1 MHPFDYGID
10 EHGQRLRMKN
20 AYRGVLPA
28 IPVPMSDNYEIDEPE
43 LQRYSKWLAAFS
55 GVTGIVTN
63 GQADEVLTLTAEE
76 RVRVTS
82 VVVDAVKGRVPVIS
96 GIACEN
102 IEESTK
108 HAKMAKNAGAEGLLV
123 LPRQYWLRFG
133 YRHEQVLKHFVAI
146 GRTVDINLIADVYSK
161 WGKASY
167 SPDLLRILAALPWV
181 TAFKMRTSDMRRYE
195 EDIRLLRSD
204 APDTSILTG
213 HDEFLLASMVQ
224 GVDGALVDF
233 AAFLPDLVTGLFD
246 AVKCGDLHRAQE
258 IQARILPLKEVI
270 YHREGMSGEHHARMK
285 SAMAISGRLKSAV
298 VRPPLKQPAA
308 QLLEKIEREVN
319 WCEIEAE
326 STSWLE

>member
-1 MHPFDYGID
+1 MHPFEYGTA
-10 EHGQRLRMKN
+10 EQRRRLRMKN

-28 IPVPMSDNYEIDEPE
+28 IPVPMLDNYEIDEPE
-43 LQRYSKWLAAFS
+43 LRRYSKWLAAFS

-63 GQADEVLTLTAEE
+63 SQAGEVLTLTAEE
-76 RVRVTS
+76 RVQVTS
-82 VVVDAVKGRVPVIS
+82 VVVDAVEGRVPVIS
-96 GIACEN
+96 GIACES
-102 IEESTK
+102 IKEGIK
-108 HAKMAKNAGAEGLLV
+108 HAKMAKNAGANGLLV
-123 LPRQYWLRFG
+123 LPRQYWLQFG

-146 GRTVDINLIADVYSK
+146 GRAVDINLIADVYSE

-167 SPDLLRILAALPWV
+167 SSYLLCNLGALPWV
-181 TAFKMRTSDMRRYE
+181 TAFKMCTSDMRRYE

-213 HDEFLLASMVQ
+213 HNEFLLASMVQ
-224 GVDGALVDF
+224 GVDGVLADF
-233 AAFLPDLVTGLFD
+233 AAFIPDLVTGLFD

-270 YHREGMSGEHHARMK
+270 YHREEMSGEHHARMK

-298 VRPPLKQPAA
+298 VRPPLKQPAG

-326 STSWLE
+326 SIF

>member
-1 MHPFDYGID
+1 
-10 EHGQRLRMKN
+10 MKN

-28 IPVPMSDNYEIDEPE
+28 IPVPMLDNYEIDEPE
-43 LQRYSKWLAAFS
+43 LRRYSKWLASFS

-63 GQADEVLTLTAEE
+63 GQADEVLTLTTEE
-76 RVRVTS
+76 RVQVTS

-96 GIACEN
+96 GIACES
-102 IEESTK
+102 IEEGIN
-108 HAKMAKNAGAEGLLV
+108 HAKMAKNAGANGLLI

-146 GRTVDINLIADVYSK
+146 GRAVNINLIADVYSE
-161 WGKASY
+161 WEKASY
-167 SPDLLRILAALPWV
+167 SSNLLRSLGALPWV
-181 TAFKMRTSDMRRYE
+181 TAFKMCTSDMRRYE

-224 GVDGALVDF
+224 GVDGVLADF
-233 AAFLPDLVTGLFD
+233 AAFIPDLVTGLFD

-270 YHREGMSGEHHARMK
+270 YHREEMSGEHHARIK

-298 VRPPLKQPAA
+298 VRPPLKQPAG

-319 WCEIEAE
+319 WCEIETE
-326 STSWLE
+326 SVS

>member
-1 MHPFDYGID
+1 MHPFDYGTD
-10 EHGQRLRMKN
+10 EQGRRLRMKN

-28 IPVPMSDNYEIDEPE
+28 IPVPMLDNYEIDEPE
-43 LQRYSKWLAAFS
+43 LRRYSKWLAAFS

-63 GQADEVLTLTAEE
+63 GQAGEVLTLTAEE
-76 RVRVTS
+76 RVQVTS
-82 VVVDAVKGRVPVIS
+82 VVVDAVEGRVPVIS
-96 GIACEN
+96 GIACES
-102 IEESTK
+102 IEEGIK
-108 HAKMAKNAGAEGLLV
+108 HAKMAKNAGANGLLV
-123 LPRQYWLRFG
+123 LPRQYWLQFG
-133 YRHEQVLKHFVAI
+133 YRHEQVLKHFAAI
-146 GRTVDINLIADVYSK
+146 GRAVDINLIADVYSELE
-161 WGKASY
+161 KASY
-167 SPDLLRILAALPWV
+167 SSNLLRSLGALPWV
-181 TAFKMRTSDMRRYE
+181 TAFKMCTSDMRRYE

-224 GVDGALVDF
+224 GVDGVLADF
-233 AAFLPDLVTGLFD
+233 AAFIPDLVTGLFD

-270 YHREGMSGEHHARMK
+270 YHREEMSGEHHTRMK

-298 VRPPLKQPAA
+298 VRPPLKQPAS

-326 STSWLE
+326 SIS